1 MNDKKDGNI
10 TTENI
15 IKDVISKNKPLVL
28 FLGQDYAYTNKGD
41 PVLAKVIS
49 HLNIE
54 NEGNESWLSLLK
66 SNKVTKET
74 YEWLAERF
82 ERTTQTDF
90 IDNIFQLS
98 WSAVFT
104 TSIDPQ
110 IAKKIES
117 RGRVPESILSK
128 DHYAKV
134 ARSRSRPP
142 IYYLFGKCN
151 EIDNS
156 YSVPSNI
163 FQLMQRKNTHTGA
176 LLNRVPDTVTSLGL
190 LVVDGFRENRDW
202 LSIDDMLA
210 PLSVN
215 PEIAVIWLGEAPI
228 NSIFFDAMISNGQI
242 LYDER
247 SLSEIVLSML
257 VHSDSFSDEQLGVIE
272 QRGTETITL
281 NDGKFFSVPSYL
293 RLRVESTANIIDD
306 SWLEQ
311 YPIITG
317 VELEEDFRRFH
328 GGFGGIRNQF
338 EGIRKGY
345 AVKREFEKTLE
356 KKCRDNL
363 NNIGKSNGYIV
374 VHGQS
379 GTGKSVSL
387 ARVAYFLRNEFKLPI
402 LYSKNRLPSASDI
415 EDFIAEAEKSGAIC
429 VVLVCD
435 ANQSPDKYRDLAI
448 SLKSRG
454 RKCLIIGSAY
464 KIEGIRKKN
473 INFIEASS
481 TTTEEEISKLYILLE
496 QFAPRYG
503 RVAKLTPQD
512 KNVFSLFYR
521 HLTMGRARI
530 IDGITDEARYTE
542 QVIRIKARTMPQS
555 YQPQFVLAQ
564 QLIKLGIG
572 SPTVK
577 LFEDESEEHT
587 EAGIDAAGKLIDLV
601 MVAGR
606 LDCPVPLNLLLR
618 TLSSDK
624 NSLDYI
630 QIAYL
635 FEELD
640 LFRWD
645 TSDAEGHEYFIHPR
659 LRLEAELI
667 CRRRLSERSKEIGYL
682 LQLIKSVRYS
692 STDRRSEIT
701 FILDLLIKMQKE
713 GPRKNAYQDGYLDV
727 ANALTELRTKH
738 NIIDASLMLQESV
751 FRRSAV
757 HASDKKENA
766 DIRVLTIE
774 QRDLILNEARAI
786 VENARNQIS
795 ERTLRASKKTQQSLA
810 VEHASIYGYLAV
822 GLARQDA
829 GEDVVW
835 SHYLAAKTAI
845 TTAISVANNHY
856 PFDIA
861 LWTPID
867 VLKYKEF
874 SLAHKM
880 ELLSDVLSIFDQAD
894 TVSFNDFSA
903 SKFESRKLKAAME
916 LGFEKIEEESYLSL
930 EKTNPSIAYY
940 IKARSMCAGI
950 FNGRFETIP
959 DNLMKC
965 VSEAVSFLMSKLNI
979 VLTDIRPLQ
988 LLIQLIW
995 IQKTHSFIFKKEKL
1009 IIPQDNKFQDEILLL
1024 VRNLNQLAGEN
1035 KRNNFR
1041 LLEAVF
1047 EWVRGSAEHSRELFR
1062 ELSSDTEFEDSSR
1075 VTRRFILENNDV
1087 VRGFK
1092 GRVIRDRGD
1101 GHWTVSVFD
1110 LSRNIDLLGRD
1121 FNGDDISIGR
1131 EISRFNIAFNYLGP
1145 IAEPLSRYGVRS

>member
-1 MNDKKDGNI
+1 MNENKD
-10 TTENI
+10 ENI
-15 IKDVISKNKPLVL
+15 KAEDIIKRIISKNKPLVL
-28 FLGQDYAYTNKGD
+28 FLGQNYAYTNQGD
-41 PVLAKVIS
+41 QVLDKAIRY
-49 HLNIE
+49 LNIE
-54 NEGNESWLSLLK
+54 SEKDEGWLSIIK
-66 SNKVTKET
+66 SNKFSKEK
-74 YEWLAERF
+74 YEWLSERF

-117 RGRVPESILSK
+117 RGRVPESVLSK
-128 DHYAKV
+128 DHFARV

-151 EIDNS
+151 EVNNN
-156 YSVPSNI
+156 YSVPSNVA
-163 FQLMQRKNTHTGA
+163 QLIQRKNTHTNA

-210 PLSVN
+210 PLSLS
-215 PEIAVIWLGEAPI
+215 PEIAVLWLGKAPVS
-228 NSIFFDAMISNGQI
+228 SIFFDDMKNNGQI

-257 VHSDSFSDEQLGVIE
+257 LNSDSFSDEQLGVIE

-281 NDGKFFSVPSYL
+281 NDGKFYTVPSSL

-317 VELEEDFRRFH
+317 AELEEDFRRFH

-345 AVKREFEKTLE
+345 AVKREFEKLLE
-356 KKCRDNL
+356 KNCKGKLKNF
-363 NNIGKSNGYIV
+363 GKSLDYTV

-387 ARVAYFLRNEFKLPI
+387 ARVAFLLRSEFKLPI
-402 LYSKNRLPSASDI
+402 LYSKNRIPSASDI
-415 EDFIAEAEKSGAIC
+415 EEFIAEAEKSGAFC
-429 VVLVCD
+429 VVVVCD
-435 ANQSPDKYRDLAI
+435 ANQPPDKYRDLAN

-454 RKCLIIGSAY
+454 RKCLVIGSAY
-464 KIEGIRKKN
+464 KIEGIKKQN
-473 INFIEASS
+473 TNFIEAD
-481 TTTEEEISKLYILLE
+481 TKTTEQEIDNLYTLLE
-496 QFAPRYG
+496 RFAPRYEY
-503 RVAKLTPQD
+503 VTKLTHQD

-530 IDGITDEARYTE
+530 IDGIADEARYTE
-542 QVIRIKARTMPQS
+542 QAVRIKARTIPYT

-564 QLIKLGIG
+564 QLIDLGIG

-618 TLSSDK
+618 TLSGDN
-624 NSLDYI
+624 NSLDYV

-692 STDRRSEIT
+692 STDRRSEIN

-727 ANALTELRTKH
+727 ANALTELRNKH
-738 NIIDASLMLQESV
+738 NVIDASLMLQESV

-757 HASDKKENA
+757 YVSDKKDSS
-766 DIRVLTIE
+766 DIRALTIE

-861 LWTPID
+861 LWTPVD

-880 ELLSDVLSIFDQAD
+880 ELVSDVLSIFDQAN

-903 SKFESRKLKAAME
+903 SKFESRKLKAAMD

-940 IKARSMCAGI
+940 IKARSACSGI
-950 FNGRFETIP
+950 FNGGFETIP
-959 DNLMKC
+959 DNLMGG
-965 VSEAVSFLMSKLNI
+965 VSEAVSFLKSKLDV

-988 LLIQLIW
+988 LLIQLLW
-995 IQKTHSFIFKKEKL
+995 IQKTRSFIFKKEKVT
-1009 IIPQDNKFQDEILLL
+1009 IPQDNKFQDDILLL

-1047 EWVRGSAEHSRELFR
+1047 EWVRGSAQHSRDLFK
-1062 ELSSDTEFEDSSR
+1062 ELSSDTEFEDSTR
-1075 VTRRFILENNDV
+1075 VIRRFILEGGDADK
-1087 VRGFK
+1087 GFK
-1092 GRVIRDRGD
+1092 GRVIRNRGD
-1101 GHWTVSVFD
+1101 GHWTISVFD
-1110 LSRNIDLLGRD
+1110 LSQNIDLLGRD

-1131 EISRFNIAFNYLGP
+1131 EVSRFNIAFNYLGP
-1145 IAEPLSRYGVRS
+1145 IADPLSRYGARS